1 MVHQTTKVVLVGA
14 GRMGQAMLNGWL
26 RNLGESHEFH
36 VVDPHDAGAISKQ
49 SSGKNQLTRYTTAED
64 LPPGLEA
71 DVIVLATKP
80 HIIPSALEALPDGCA
95 SDTVVVSVAA
105 GIQIVDIERHL
116 SGPASV
122 MRVMP
127 NIGAQ
132 VGFCVSAGYAHEDA
146 PQSGKTLVEQL
157 FNSIGSFCWLTD
169 EDQMHAVT
177 ALSGSG
183 PAYIFA
189 MCEAMIAAGVELGIE
204 AETAQTLAVGTVS
217 AAGRLLEDCA
227 DPGRLREAVTSPNGT
242 TAAGL
247 AEFGRKQA
255 LDQLVTKA
263 LDAAKHRSKELS

>member
-1 MVHQTTKVVLVGA
+1 MVHQTTKVVLIGA

-26 RNLGESHEFH
+26 LNLSESHEFH
-36 VVDPHDAGAISKQ
+36 VVDPHDVGTTSKQ
-49 SSGKNQLTRYTTAED
+49 SSGKNQFTRYTTAEE
-64 LPPGLEA
+64 LPFGLAA

-80 HIIPSALEALPDGCA
+80 QMVPAALEALPVGCA
-95 SDTVVVSVAA
+95 NGAIVVSVAA
-105 GIQIVDIERHL
+105 GIEIAEIERHV
-116 SGPASV
+116 SGSASV
-122 MRVMP
+122 IRVMP

-132 VGFCVSAGYAHEDA
+132 VGCCVSAGYANKGVL
-146 PQSGKTLVEQL
+146 QSGKAFVEQL
-157 FNSIGSFCWLTD
+157 FKAIGSFCWLAD

-189 MCEAMIAAGVELGIE
+189 LCEAMITAGSELGIE

-227 DPGRLREAVTSPNGT
+227 DPSHLREVVTSPNGT

-247 AEFGRKQA
+247 AEFDRKQA
-255 LDQLVTKA
+255 LDQLVIKA
-263 LDAAKHRSKELS
+263 IDAAKELS